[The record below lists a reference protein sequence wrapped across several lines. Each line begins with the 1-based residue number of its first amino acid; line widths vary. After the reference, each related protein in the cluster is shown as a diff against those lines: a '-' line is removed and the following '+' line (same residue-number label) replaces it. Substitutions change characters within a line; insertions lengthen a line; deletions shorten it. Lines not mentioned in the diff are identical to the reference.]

1 MNRRE
6 IVEEL
11 IKKGYKAEAH
21 DVIKNG
27 VVLEGIIIRGEG
39 AVAPIIYT
47 NEIIELAEKCGA
59 NLSEVANEVIRVYK
73 QHTKVQF
80 NIGQFS
86 DRKFILTHV
95 YMGIQKASDE
105 EIEKKKCELKG
116 LESFLYVRD
125 RSENGGGYSAKVNK
139 HMLKLVNLDA
149 DEAWER
155 AKENS
160 FAETE
165 IQSLTSVLVDL
176 GGMPY
181 EVAGTKSEFPELYI
195 ISNKCRF
202 RGASAI
208 LDKKAL
214 KLFAKEHGV
223 DELVVLPSSIHEML
237 ILPYQG
243 DMNLNDLSAIVREVN
258 AVQVEPEERLT
269 DTAYLIK
276 L

>member
-6 IVEEL
+6 VVEEL
-11 IKKGYKAEAH
+11 TKKGYKAEAH
-21 DVIKNG
+21 DVTKNG
-27 VVLEGIIIRGEG
+27 LTLEGIMIRGEG
-39 AVAPIIYT
+39 AVAPIIYMD
-47 NEIIELAEKCGA
+47 EVIRLAEANGA
-59 NLSEVANEVIRVYK
+59 SLSEVVSEVIRVYK
-73 QHTKVQF
+73 QHKKIQF
-80 NIGQFS
+80 NIDQFS
-86 DRKFILTHV
+86 NRKFILAHMYV
-95 YMGIQKASDE
+95 GIQKESDE

-116 LESFLYVRD
+116 LESFLYIRD
-125 RSENGGGYSAKVNK
+125 RIENGGGYSAKVNK
-139 HMLKLVNLDA
+139 HMLKLANLDA

-165 IQSLTSVLVDL
+165 IQSLTSILSDL

-181 EVAGTKSEFPELYI
+181 EVAGTKTEFPELYI
-195 ISNKCRF
+195 ITNKCRF

-208 LDKKAL
+208 LDRKAL
-214 KLFAKEHGV
+214 KSFAKEQGV
-223 DELVVLPSSIHEML
+223 NELVVLPSSIHEML

-243 DMNLNDLSAIVREVN
+243 DMDLNDLSVIVREVN
-258 AVQVEPEERLT
+258 AMQVEAEERLT

>member
-39 AVAPIIYT
+39 AVASIIYT

-149 DEAWER
+149 DEAW
-155 AKENS
+155 
-160 FAETE
+160 F
-165 IQSLTSVLVDL
+165 
-176 GGMPY
+176 
-181 EVAGTKSEFPELYI
+181 
-195 ISNKCRF
+195 
-202 RGASAI
+202 
-208 LDKKAL
+208 
-214 KLFAKEHGV
+214 
-223 DELVVLPSSIHEML
+223 
-237 ILPYQG
+237 
-243 DMNLNDLSAIVREVN
+243 
-258 AVQVEPEERLT
+258 
-269 DTAYLIK
+269 
-276 L
+276 

>member
-21 DVIKNG
+21 DVVKNG
-27 VVLEGIIIRGEG
+27 VILEGIIIRGEG

-73 QHTKVQF
+73 QHTKIQL

-86 DRKFILTHV
+86 DRKFILSHI
-95 YMGIQKASDE
+95 YIGIQKRSNE
-105 EIEKKKCELKG
+105 KIEKEKCELEG
-116 LESFLYVRD
+116 LESFLYIRD
-125 RSENGGGYSAKVNK
+125 RSGNGGGYSAKVNK
-139 HMLKLVNLDA
+139 HMLKLVDLDA

-155 AKENS
+155 AKENT

-165 IQSLTSVLVDL
+165 IQSLTSVLSDL
-176 GGMPY
+176 GGMSY
-181 EVAGTKSEFPELYI
+181 EVTGTKSEFPELYI
-195 ISNKCRF
+195 ITNKCRF

-208 LDKKAL
+208 LDKKTL
-214 KLFAKEHGV
+214 KSFAKEHGV

-237 ILPYQG
+237 ILPYQS
-243 DMNLNDLSAIVREVN
+243 DMNLDDLSDIVREVN
-258 AVQVEPEERLT
+258 AVQVEPEEKLT
-269 DTAYLIK
+269 NTAYLIK

>member
-27 VVLEGIIIRGEG
+27 LILEGIIIRGEG
-39 AVAPIIYT
+39 AIAPIIYT

-73 QHTKVQF
+73 QHTKIQF
-80 NIGQFS
+80 NIDQFY

-95 YMGIQKASDE
+95 YVGIQKASNE
-105 EIEKKKCELKG
+105 EIEKKKCELEG

-125 RSENGGGYSAKVNK
+125 RIENGGGYSAKVNK

-165 IQSLTSVLVDL
+165 IQSLTSVLSDL

-181 EVAGTKSEFPELYI
+181 EVAGMKSEFPELYI

-208 LDKKAL
+208 LDKKTL
-214 KLFAKEHGV
+214 KSFAKEHGV
-223 DELVVLPSSIHEML
+223 DELMVLPSSIHEML

-243 DMNLNDLSAIVREVN
+243 DMNLNDLSAIVR
-258 AVQVEPEERLT
+258 